1 MSGPKVGVVALG
13 GATAIG
19 IGSGVALAAAA
30 VVASPVVFTGLIVA
44 AAVADSHRKKKT
56 AKTTKRGA
64 EKFLNSYQQERNNM
78 IAEIDRSEKPVQ
90 SLLSNGETRWNTLKQ
105 DLDKIRREVQTEIT
119 KLRNNTGMPQT
130 KSEAENS
137 LRQAENL
144 LNEAEHQQKQ
154 FVQFRNESN
163 QSFQLARNNP
173 SAAKRTV
180 RQHIAKGTKIGDQ
193 AIGTINQAVEKAR
206 LTTIQF
212 EETLLIIRQKGAEE
226 RKREMLRQ
234 NAQSNIAAAKSE
246 MVQEN
251 ISLINDWVSDDAV
264 QLLAEHQ
271 EKAVKA
277 FDDERYEESSLL
289 AQESVAMYRQ
299 FFDTA
304 LRIKQQFESREI
316 ITDAI
321 IAALNDLQYD
331 EPDVNYEPTEGVDN
345 AMLGNITIFAKS
357 KGESGDM
364 RLAIDLD
371 GKVNL
376 DVAEIAEGNETECYN
391 AITNLQSKVAEVV
404 DLQIT
409 DWGRAKNVDNIGSG
423 ILTKQKVQMHDQV
436 KQRG

>member
-1 MSGPKVGVVALG
+1 MMSGPKVGVVALG

-19 IGSGVALAAAA
+19 GGVALAAAA

-44 AAVADSHRKKKT
+44 AAIADSHQKKKT

-78 IAEIDRSEKPVQ
+78 IAEIDRSEKPLQ
-90 SLLSNGETRWNTLKQ
+90 SLLANGETRWNMLKH
-105 DLDKIRREVQTEIT
+105 DLDQIRREVQTEMNQ
-119 KLRNNTGMPQT
+119 LRNNTGMPQT

-137 LRQAENL
+137 LRQAEKL
-144 LNEAEHQQKQ
+144 LNDAEHQQEQ

-163 QSFQLARNNP
+163 QSFRLARNNP

-180 RQHIAKGTKIGDQ
+180 RQHIAKGSKTGDQ
-193 AIGTINQAVEKAR
+193 AVGAINQAVEKAR
-206 LTTIQF
+206 LTKIQF

-226 RKREMLRQ
+226 RKQELLRQ
-234 NAQSNIAAAKSE
+234 NALSNIAVAKSE
-246 MVQEN
+246 MIQEN
-251 ISLINDWVSDDAV
+251 ISLINDWVSEDAV
-264 QLLAEHQ
+264 QLLEEHQ
-271 EKAVKA
+271 EKAKKA

-304 LRIKQQFESREI
+304 LRIKRQFESREI

-321 IAALNDLQYD
+321 VAALNDLQYD
-331 EPDVNYEPTEGVDN
+331 EPDVNYEPKEGIDN

-357 KGESGDM
+357 KGESGDI

-376 DVAEIAEGNETECYN
+376 DVAEIAEGNESECYN
-391 AITNLQSKVAEVV
+391 AITNLQSKVADVV
-404 DLQIT
+404 DFQMT
-409 DWGRAKNVDNIGSG
+409 DWGRAKNVDNVAAG
-423 ILTKQKVQMHDQV
+423 
-436 KQRG
+436 

>member
-1 MSGPKVGVVALG
+1 
-13 GATAIG
+13 
-19 IGSGVALAAAA
+19 
-30 VVASPVVFTGLIVA
+30 
-44 AAVADSHRKKKT
+44 
-56 AKTTKRGA
+56 
-64 EKFLNSYQQERNNM
+64 M

-90 SLLSNGETRWNTLKQ
+90 SLLSNGESRWNMLEK
-105 DLDKIRREVQTEIT
+105 DIDKVRREVQAEIA

-130 KSEAENS
+130 KNEAENS
-137 LRQAENL
+137 LRQAETL

-154 FVQFRNESN
+154 FVQSRNESN
-163 QSFQLARNNP
+163 QSFGLARKNP

-180 RQHIAKGTKIGDQ
+180 RQHITKGAKAGDQ
-193 AIGTINQAVEKAR
+193 AVGAINQAVEKAR
-206 LTTIQF
+206 LAKIQF

-226 RKREMLRQ
+226 RKKEILRQ
-234 NAQSNIAAAKSE
+234 NARSNIAVAKSE
-246 MVQEN
+246 IVQEN

-264 QLLAEHQ
+264 QLLKEHQ
-271 EKAVKA
+271 EKAEKA
-277 FDDERYEESSLL
+277 FNAERYEESSLL

-321 IAALNDLQYD
+321 VAALNDLQYD
-331 EPDVNYEPTEGVDN
+331 EPDVNYEPKEGVDN

-376 DVAEIAEGNETECYN
+376 DVAEIPEGKETECHN
-391 AITNLQSKVAEVV
+391 AITNLQSKVKEVV
-404 DLQIT
+404 DFQIT
-409 DWGRAKNVDNIGSG
+409 DWGRAKNVGDVGAG
-423 ILTKQKVQMHDQV
+423 RLPKQKVQMHEQV